1 MQKMDLLIYKL
12 NQDIKF
18 PYQKVEINLGALSY
32 KSKIQINY
40 LFKLISE
47 NLSVWSTQI
56 RIIQLK
62 KSEFYAKS

>member
-32 KSKIQINY
+32 KSKIHINY

-47 NLSVWSTQI
+47 NLSV
-56 RIIQLK
+56 
-62 KSEFYAKS
+62 